1 MSGGSSAN
9 NSWTILTP
17 EETVA
22 ETLRPLAEG
31 TDNHGGSLTSAAGC
45 GENRPADC
53 AQSAEGLPVERHLV
67 SKEEKPAE
75 LSEDT
80 STELHRPAAVTDA
93 SVPSQ
98 SEGLPETTAS
108 TGPDADSFS
117 DSYAHVAPSPDEPSA
132 SLPST
137 ETLGGVEFT
146 QEEERLAEE
155 GTRHQLDREELQQEG
170 EESDL
175 SAKPTDLWKQA
186 EEGEGRSEKTGEE
199 AEPELRRRRSLLA
212 ALERIGRTEE
222 EEEVEEEFRL
232 PQQGDDDNDSGFSVN
247 KCILA
252 VVILIGLGTIF
263 FSGVFMNLD
272 EESEYGTMEQK
283 GAEEPRKRE
292 WLNPEVP
299 PLPVDADSSELLNK
313 QQISLLQA
321 QLQEQKAELKV
332 AKLQADEGVKGRLQ
346 WEEMEKE
353 NTASEAAPAAVKSV
367 TSPPSGHP
375 GNGSQASAGS
385 KERQPKKPWDDQK
398 KDVKKDRIGQKE
410 LKEGDAFEWKEGKKR
425 ERKDDGK
432 TEWQQGS
439 EQGKFDK
446 EKDKGG
452 KQKHH
457 GEETKQWKDKERK
470 KEKTGR
476 EDEGKSW
483 KYKEGKKE
491 WIEKSE
497 RKEKEAEDWK
507 KTNRENRKEGK
518 QWRGEEEKK
527 DWKVGKDHAGKHK
540 SKDEWKGE
548 KEWKKGKDVIE
559 ASLKKDWKK
568 KGEKKDGDWKSKDG
582 KTGKGKD
589 DRKQRDESKN
599 HGNER
604 KLWNENEQKNK
615 NGKAERKK
623 AEESWKRGGEGD
635 KKPDGDR
642 KRDGS
647 SSHSHRDEHKS
658 REGHRWG
665 DGELPH
671 THSRASPGQP
681 EYWLQQRLRLQR
693 RPKPPRQCGSA
704 ETCARAEGLLPVPF
718 PEFRALLQ
726 TYLAKAEEAG
736 VDASE
741 REELDELASEF
752 FRDGVFAHD
761 QTSFRE
767 FVDNLEDILEDLVE
781 GDDDDDAGGEDSEAE
796 DEMEEFEREVI
807 ERFSAL
813 GAAEKVGG
821 SKGEWRKQ
829 SGPGRG

>member
-80 STELHRPAAVTDA
+80 ELHRPAAVTDA

-108 TGPDADSFS
+108 TCPDADSFS

-222 EEEVEEEFRL
+222 DEEVEEEFRL
-232 PQQGDDDNDSGFSVN
+232 PQRGDDDNDSGFSVN

-263 FSGVFMNLD
+263 FS
-272 EESEYGTMEQK
+272 ESEYGTMEQK
-283 GAEEPRKRE
+283 GAEETRKRE

-332 AKLQADEGVKGRLQ
+332 AKLQADEGVKERLQ

-353 NTASEAAPAAVKSV
+353 NTSEAAQAAVKSV
-367 TSPPSGHP
+367 TSPPSGQP
-375 GNGSQASAGS
+375 GNGSQASARS
-385 KERQPKKPWDDQK
+385 KERQPKKPWDDQR

-446 EKDKGG
+446 EKEKGG

-497 RKEKEAEDWK
+497 RKEKVAEDWK
-507 KTNRENRKEGK
+507 KTNRENSK

-548 KEWKKGKDVIE
+548 KEWKKGKDVVE

-582 KTGKGKD
+582 KAGKGKD

-642 KRDGS
+642 KRDVS
-647 SSHSHRDEHKS
+647 SSHTHRDEHKS

-741 REELDELASEF
+741 REELDKLASEF

-781 GDDDDDAGGEDSEAE
+781 GDDDAGGEDSEAE

-807 ERFSAL
+807 ERFSAP

>member
-353 NTASEAAPAAVKSV
+353 NTSEAAPAAVKSV

>member
-80 STELHRPAAVTDA
+80 ELHRPAAVTDA

-108 TGPDADSFS
+108 TCPDADSFS

-222 EEEVEEEFRL
+222 DEEVEEEFRL
-232 PQQGDDDNDSGFSVN
+232 PQRGDDDNDSGFSVN

-263 FSGVFMNLD
+263 FS
-272 EESEYGTMEQK
+272 ESEYGTMEQK
-283 GAEEPRKRE
+283 GAEETRKRE

-332 AKLQADEGVKGRLQ
+332 AKLQADEGVKERLQ

-353 NTASEAAPAAVKSV
+353 NTASEAAQAAVKSV
-367 TSPPSGHP
+367 TSPPSGQP
-375 GNGSQASAGS
+375 GNGSQASARS
-385 KERQPKKPWDDQK
+385 KERQPKKPWDDQR

-446 EKDKGG
+446 EKEKGG

-497 RKEKEAEDWK
+497 RKEKVAEDWK
-507 KTNRENRKEGK
+507 KTNRENSK

-548 KEWKKGKDVIE
+548 KEWKKGKDVVE

-582 KTGKGKD
+582 KAGKGKD

-642 KRDGS
+642 KRDVS
-647 SSHSHRDEHKS
+647 SSHTHRDEHKS

-741 REELDELASEF
+741 REELDKLASEF

-781 GDDDDDAGGEDSEAE
+781 GDDDAGGEDSEAE

-807 ERFSAL
+807 ERFSAP

>member
-1 MSGGSSAN
+1 MP
-9 NSWTILTP
+9 THEQTP
-17 EETVA
+17 
-22 ETLRPLAEG
+22 
-31 TDNHGGSLTSAAGC
+31 AG
-45 GENRPADC
+45 
-53 AQSAEGLPVERHLV
+53 AQ
-67 SKEEKPAE
+67 
-75 LSEDT
+75 
-80 STELHRPAAVTDA
+80 
-93 SVPSQ
+93 
-98 SEGLPETTAS
+98 
-108 TGPDADSFS
+108 
-117 DSYAHVAPSPDEPSA
+117 
-132 SLPST
+132 
-137 ETLGGVEFT
+137 
-146 QEEERLAEE
+146 
-155 GTRHQLDREELQQEG
+155 
-170 EESDL
+170 
-175 SAKPTDLWKQA
+175 
-186 EEGEGRSEKTGEE
+186 EGEGRSEKTGEE

-263 FSGVFMNLD
+263 FS
-272 EESEYGTMEQK
+272 
-283 GAEEPRKRE
+283 
-292 WLNPEVP
+292 
-299 PLPVDADSSELLNK
+299 VDADSSELLNK

-353 NTASEAAPAAVKSV
+353 NSRLKKEMASLPVLQKENERMKRELESVPALQRELESLRSTFFAFCVFPLAASEAAPAAVKSV
-367 TSPPSGHP
+367 TSPPS
-375 GNGSQASAGS
+375 
-385 KERQPKKPWDDQK
+385 ERQPKKPWDDQK

-623 AEESWKRGGEGD
+623 AEES
-635 KKPDGDR
+635 
-642 KRDGS
+642 
-647 SSHSHRDEHKS
+647 
-658 REGHRWG
+658 
-665 DGELPH
+665 
-671 THSRASPGQP
+671 RASPGQP

-829 SGPGRG
+829 NL